1 MKQILLIL
9 LLMLIVSVTQAT
21 TYYFS
26 QSGSDSNNGLSTLSP
41 KKTIA
46 HLNTLTLSAGDSIL
60 FKKGDTWTGESL
72 AINDNGSVGNPIVY
86 GAYGTGA
93 NPIIT
98 GFASVTAWTNL
109 GSNIWESTNAVSTL
123 TSCNLVTINGENT
136 AMGRYPNSDAANGG
150 YLTYQS
156 HAGTT
161 SITSSSLT
169 GTPNWTGA
177 TAVIKSNFYTIDR
190 GVISSQSGGT
200 LNFSPSLTFEPL
212 DRFGFF
218 IQNDVRTLDQQN
230 EWYYNPT
237 TKKIRIY
244 STSQPTNVKVASI
257 DNLITF
263 YTFWNGSGNTA
274 TGNYTTIQDISLTG
288 ANLNGFYIGSTT
300 VFLNNVNLN
309 RLSISFLGRKAIHLR
324 GNYLNIENCQ
334 INHSHS
340 TAVDVMFSDYVEFT
354 NNTVENSGLLDGMGD
369 GCFSAIRSGDYT
381 PQGKHYLFEYNI
393 VRNSSHN
400 GIGFGGDTTTIRYNF
415 IDTFCTQLE
424 DGAAIYGG
432 QNAIITKN
440 VIINGI
446 GNRNGTDATSNF
458 PSIAAGVYCDN
469 NSSNCEVSYNSI
481 ADCAGYGIF
490 NNDNIGGMNVHHN
503 TVFNAS
509 DSQYRI
515 NNKSGE
521 QSYNF
526 TVNNNIFV
534 AKAAE
539 QECFMIAG
547 TLTNIPLI
555 GTINNNIYAR
565 PVDDDNT
572 ISRLS
577 PTETLLTLAQWQSY
591 SGHDANSTKS
601 PKAITTTDD
610 IAFAYNAT
618 DSPATVILPFPGID
632 MAGNRYGTTPVLPA
646 YSSIVILK
654 DLTNPSGSLHPLG
667 IPGTGQV
674 FGIPAPGQ
682 VFGKP

>member
-1 MKQILLIL
+1 M
-9 LLMLIVSVTQAT
+9 QAT

-41 KKTIA
+41 KKTIT
-46 HLNTLTLSAGDSIL
+46 HLNTLSIAAGDSIL
-60 FKKGDTWTGESL
+60 FKKGDTWSGEAL
-72 AINDNGSVGNPIVY
+72 TINDNGSEGSPIVY

-98 GFASVTAWTNL
+98 GFTSVTAWTNL

-123 TSCNLVTINGENT
+123 STCNMVTINGENT

-156 HAGTT
+156 HSGTT

-218 IQNDVRTLDQQN
+218 IQDDVRTLDQQN

-244 STSQPTNVKVASI
+244 STSQPVNVKVATI

-263 YTFWNGSGNTA
+263 YTFWNGSTNVA
-274 TGNYTTIQDISLTG
+274 TGNYTNIQDITLTG
-288 ANLNGFYIGSTT
+288 ANKNGFYIGSTGI
-300 VFLNNVNLN
+300 FLNHVNIS
-309 RLSISFLGRKAIHLR
+309 RISISLSGRKAIHLR
-324 GNYLNIENCQ
+324 ANYFNIENCQ

-340 TAVDVMFSDYVEFT
+340 TAVDLMFSDYVEFK

-369 GCFSAIRSGDYT
+369 GCFNAIQSGDYT

-393 VRNSSHN
+393 IRNSSHN

-432 QNAIITKN
+432 ANAIITKN

-446 GNRNGTDATSNF
+446 GNRNGVDVNSNF

-509 DSQYRI
+509 GASYRI
-515 NNKSGE
+515 NNKTGE

-534 AKAAE
+534 AKEAT
-539 QECFMIAG
+539 QECFFIYG
-547 TLTNIPLI
+547 TMTNIPLI

-572 ISRLS
+572 ISRNATS
-577 PTETLLTLAQWQSY
+577 ETLMTLSEWQAY
-591 SGHDANSTKS
+591 SGHDANSAKS
-601 PKAITTTDD
+601 PTSVSSINDIQFMYNETSVNKNVALTWPAVDMNGTKRVGIITLAPYTSGVYLKDP
-610 IAFAYNAT
+610 N
-618 DSPATVILPFPGID
+618 PAPTPPVGVNKIGVSGGKFGLL
-632 MAGNRYGTTPVLPA
+632 GNR
-646 YSSIVILK
+646 
-654 DLTNPSGSLHPLG
+654 
-667 IPGTGQV
+667 PGLR
-674 FGIPAPGQ
+674 
-682 VFGKP
+682 